1 MGQSDIFI
9 ELTQRG
15 HLRCLPSPLVR
26 IQATSLSSLWVW
38 FLCQFGPGL
47 GVRPWEWG
55 GSWGQLHH
63 VFRPWMVR
71 RTERKWFLHESKEE
85 SAISSGLWLTRPLA
99 TRRWPCFSK
108 LCPSSFPESGTLC
121 FSLDLEYAWLW
132 NSNSREPVKFTNGKK
147 KFVFYVCARAST
159 FPSLLLMSDLCWNM
173 CTFPIVSLQPLQDL
187 LELEKLERDE
197 KSWCEDN
204 NDVNERDMILPILQW
219 VPLIWGN
226 WFVNNY

>member
-9 ELTQRG
+9 VLTQRE

-26 IQATSLSSLWVW
+26 VQATSLSSLWVW

-47 GVRPWEWG
+47 GVRPWESG

-85 SAISSGLWLTRPLA
+85 SAISSALWLTRPLA
-99 TRRWPCFSK
+99 TLRWPCFSK

-132 NSNSREPVKFTNGKK
+132 NSNSRQLVKFTNGKK
-147 KFVFYVCARAST
+147 KNCILCVCPCLHVST
-159 FPSLLLMSDLCWNM
+159 PAVNVCLTCVGTCVLFLSFHFNPFKICWNW
-173 CTFPIVSLQPLQDL
+173 
-187 LELEKLERDE
+187 K
-197 KSWCEDN
+197 N
-204 NDVNERDMILPILQW
+204 
-219 VPLIWGN
+219 
-226 WFVNNY
+226 